1 MRGLLA
7 EGFSL
12 SDQNHADT
20 GFQRNVQYFF
30 NRRNLF
36 ILFHKKRTGKL
47 LCLYLQVY
55 GTMIALFYI
64 RINVSVQDP
73 ASDIVCYINIIDS
86 PAFIIQSH
94 GRETLAPPT
103 VPVRFRMFYAKAVCP
118 PAVQKFIHPGSFGG

>member
-30 NRRNLF
+30 NRRNPFYSFPQETHRQLF
-36 ILFHKKRTGKL
+36 FLH
-47 LCLYLQVY
+47 LQIY

-73 ASDIVCYINIIDS
+73 ASQVIGHIDIVDS
-86 PAFIIQSH
+86 PAFII
-94 GRETLAPPT
+94 
-103 VPVRFRMFYAKAVCP
+103 
-118 PAVQKFIHPGSFGG
+118 